1 MSDSLPATSG
11 STRRY
16 SSGSHTGPAAA
27 VFRASVIAIGA
38 LTLSMASYAATDS
51 APPEDDHSREA
62 ARDPLG
68 FEECAKRAL
77 QNSSDVRAVYRECEA
92 AANAFVARQE
102 FSDPSAFRRGFTPPD
117 AQARLAE
124 LERSPGFVER
134 RNLAQAFE
142 VCAQSSFARDHSV
155 LTVFERCDGD
165 LQQYLATFPEA
176 QRTTVELHVRA
187 ATHHALTEQSIE
199 AAKQSEDES

>member
-1 MSDSLPATSG
+1 MNDARFFNRFSGKPVRPVAFAILIASLFCLVAVSNGEAAP
-11 STRRY
+11 
-16 SSGSHTGPAAA
+16 GPGHDKDN
-27 VFRASVIAIGA
+27 RP
-38 LTLSMASYAATDS
+38 L
-51 APPEDDHSREA
+51 ER

-77 QNSSDVRAVYRECEA
+77 QHTSDVRAVYRECEA

-102 FSDPSAFRRGFTPPD
+102 FSDPNAFRRGVTPPD
-117 AQARLAE
+117 AQARIAE

-134 RNLAQAFE
+134 RDLAQAFE
-142 VCAQSSFARDHSV
+142 ACAQNSFSQDQSV
-155 LTVFERCDGD
+155 QNVFKRCDGD

-176 QRTTVELHVRA
+176 QRTTVDLHVRA

-199 AAKQSEDES
+199 AATQSEDES